1 MPHTVSQNPQD
12 IMNAAYDSQNAL
24 PPLSQGLLL
33 ISLSHLRTF
42 AHLYLPCH
50 SSLGSKTESA
60 YNDQQLGSVSAPH
73 TQKHGY
79 STEQNMRAAFL
90 SDIDDLSNPV
100 LGRDAK
106 LRVVDRMWR
115 SWGVILGWG
124 ELGGGI

>member
-1 MPHTVSQNPQD
+1 
-12 IMNAAYDSQNAL
+12 MNTAYDSQNTL

-42 AHLYLPCH
+42 AHLYLPSR
-50 SSLGSKTESA
+50 SSRGSKTQSA
-60 YNDQQLGSVSAPH
+60 YNERQLGSVSAPH
-73 TQKHGY
+73 TQKHGH

-90 SDIDDLSNPV
+90 SDIDDLSDPV

-115 SWGVILGWG
+115 SWGIMLGWG
-124 ELGGGI
+124 EVGGGI